1 MCSFH
6 VSTFKG
12 VICGT
17 YACITCTSFLAKKL
31 LAQVTFRRYFQMCH
45 RLNDSCLFSICCSI
59 CSLQR
64 EVSGAI
70 HMQLQQPIRCA
81 LAFAYII
88 SGPLLCCISPVAS
101 DISGQIQVDRMIKHH
116 INSNNNKEA
125 VP

>member
-1 MCSFH
+1 MHSFR

-45 RLNDSCLFSICCSI
+45 RLNDSCLFSICCGI

-64 EVSGAI
+64 AVSGAI
-70 HMQLQQPIRCA
+70 HNQSAALLHLHILYQARCYLLYQPCGKRYIRA
-81 LAFAYII
+81 DTGRSYDKT
-88 SGPLLCCISPVAS
+88 SY
-101 DISGQIQVDRMIKHH
+101 Q
-116 INSNNNKEA
+116 
-125 VP
+125 